1 VYVIVN
7 PFIAG
12 HSCCYPG
19 QSGAYMRKNK
29 VITTEEILLTLC
41 SSVTQV
47 LSAAGN
53 AQVAYSPMVQ
63 KIQKT
68 CLRPDL
74 GCFVLFDGGFS
85 GLVIINFT
93 SEAAMEI
100 YRKYMMSMGMPES
113 ELAQFHT
120 SDEVGNVMGELMN
133 QIVGDFT
140 NRVRV
145 DLQTSINQSQPKM
158 MAINKQ
164 VQILINTQLDQ
175 PQARRVTFSTPLH
188 NIFYMELAMDK
199 TEFIQLHDF
208 EKAAHENVDDILA
221 NAHQNHQAD
230 AAAAEAV
237 DMVDDDFLSNLGL

>member
-1 VYVIVN
+1 MKKNRIV
-7 PFIAG
+7 
-12 HSCCYPG
+12 
-19 QSGAYMRKNK
+19 
-29 VITTEEILLTLC
+29 TTDDVLLTLC
-41 SSVTQV
+41 ASVTQV
-47 LSAAGN
+47 LAAAGN
-53 AQVAYSPMVQ
+53 SQIAHSPMVQ

-85 GLVIINFT
+85 GLVVINFT
-93 SEAAMEI
+93 AEAAMEI
-100 YRKYMMSMGMPES
+100 YRKYLMSMGMPES

-140 NRVRV
+140 NRVRQE
-145 DLQTSINQSQPKM
+145 LHTSINQSQPKM

-188 NIFYMELAMDK
+188 NIFYLELAMDK
-199 TEFIQLHDF
+199 TEFIQLHEF
-208 EKAAHENVDDILA
+208 EEKAKENVDDILE
-221 NAHQNHQAD
+221 NAIASEQEN
-230 AAAAEAV
+230 AAAANQSI
-237 DMVDDDFLSNLGL
+237 DDDFLADLGL

>member
-1 VYVIVN
+1 MKKI
-7 PFIAG
+7 PA
-12 HSCCYPG
+12 
-19 QSGAYMRKNK
+19 
-29 VITTEEILLTLC
+29 ITTDDILLTLC
-41 SSVTQV
+41 QAVSGV

-53 AQVAYSPMVQ
+53 PAISHSPMVQ

-93 SEAAMEI
+93 SQAALEI
-100 YRKYMMSMGMPES
+100 YRKYMMSMGMPEN

-120 SDEVGNVMGELMN
+120 ADDVGNVMGELMN

-140 NRVRV
+140 NKVRQN
-145 DLQTSINQSQPKM
+145 LHTSINQSQPKM

-175 PQARRVTFSTPLH
+175 PQARRVTFSTPEH

-199 TEFIQLHDF
+199 TEFIQLQEF
-208 EKAAHENVDDILA
+208 ERTEPENPDDILA
-221 NAHQNHQAD
+221 NAQQYRQENTVSV
-230 AAAAEAV
+230 EPE
-237 DMVDDDFLSNLGL
+237 VDDDFLKNLGF

>member
-1 VYVIVN
+1 
-7 PFIAG
+7 
-12 HSCCYPG
+12 
-19 QSGAYMRKNK
+19 MRKNK
-29 VITTEEILLTLC
+29 VINTDDVLLTLC
-41 SSVTQV
+41 TSVTQV
-47 LSAAGN
+47 LAAAGN
-53 AQVAYSPMVQ
+53 SQIAYSPMVQ

-85 GLVIINFT
+85 GLVVINFT
-93 SEAAMEI
+93 AEAAMEI

-140 NRVRV
+140 NQVRQE
-145 DLQTSINQSQPKM
+145 LQTSINQSQPKM

-175 PQARRVTFSTPLH
+175 PQARRVTFNTPLH
-188 NIFYMELAMDK
+188 NIFYLELAMDK
-199 TEFIQLHDF
+199 TEFIQLHEF
-208 EKAAHENVDDILA
+208 ETTAKENVDDILA
-221 NAHQNHQAD
+221 NANSQAS
-230 AAAAEAV
+230 AEAGAAT
-237 DMVDDDFLSNLGL
+237 DQQVDDDFLANLGL

>member
-1 VYVIVN
+1 
-7 PFIAG
+7 
-12 HSCCYPG
+12 
-19 QSGAYMRKNK
+19 MRKNT
-29 VITTEEILLTLC
+29 VITTDEILITLC

-47 LSAAGN
+47 LGAAGN

-93 SEAAMEI
+93 AEAALEI

-140 NRVRV
+140 NRVRL
-145 DLQTSINQSQPKM
+145 DLHTSINQSQPKM

-221 NAHQNHQAD
+221 NANQAIAEGEQ
-230 AAAAEAV
+230 AAAATE
-237 DMVDDDFLSNLGL
+237 MVDDDFLSNLGL

>member
-1 VYVIVN
+1 MKKNRIV
-7 PFIAG
+7 
-12 HSCCYPG
+12 
-19 QSGAYMRKNK
+19 
-29 VITTEEILLTLC
+29 TTDDVLLTLC
-41 SSVTQV
+41 ASVTQV
-47 LSAAGN
+47 LAAAGN
-53 AQVAYSPMVQ
+53 SQIAYSPMVQ

-85 GLVIINFT
+85 GLVVINFT
-93 SEAAMEI
+93 AEAAMEI
-100 YRKYMMSMGMPES
+100 YRKYLMSMGMPES

-140 NRVRV
+140 NRVRQE
-145 DLQTSINQSQPKM
+145 LHTSINQSQPKM

-188 NIFYMELAMDK
+188 NIFYLELAMDK
-199 TEFIQLHDF
+199 TEFIQLHEF
-208 EKAAHENVDDILA
+208 EEKAKENVDDILE
-221 NAHQNHQAD
+221 NAIASEQEN
-230 AAAAEAV
+230 AAAANQSI
-237 DMVDDDFLSNLGL
+237 DDDFLADLGL

>member
-1 VYVIVN
+1 MKKTRI
-7 PFIAG
+7 
-12 HSCCYPG
+12 
-19 QSGAYMRKNK
+19 
-29 VITTEEILLTLC
+29 ITTDDILLTLC
-41 SSVTQV
+41 QAVNGV

-53 AQVAYSPMVQ
+53 PAISHSPMVQ

-93 SEAAMEI
+93 SQAALEI
-100 YRKYMMSMGMPES
+100 YRKYMMSMGMPEG

-140 NRVRV
+140 NKVRQ
-145 DLQTSINQSQPKM
+145 DLHTSINQSQPKM

-175 PQARRVTFSTPLH
+175 PQARRVTFSTPEH

-199 TEFIQLHDF
+199 TEFIQLEEF
-208 EKAAHENVDDILA
+208 ERTEQEHPDDILA
-221 NAHQNHQAD
+221 NAQQYRQENSVSV
-230 AAAAEAV
+230 EPE
-237 DMVDDDFLSNLGL
+237 VDDDFLKNLGF

>member
-1 VYVIVN
+1 MKKNRIVN
-7 PFIAG
+7 TDD
-12 HSCCYPG
+12 
-19 QSGAYMRKNK
+19 
-29 VITTEEILLTLC
+29 VLLTLC
-41 SSVTQV
+41 AAVTQV
-47 LSAAGN
+47 LAAAGN
-53 AQVAYSPMVQ
+53 SNIAYSPMVQ

-85 GLVIINFT
+85 GLVVINFT
-93 SEAAMEI
+93 AEAAMEI
-100 YRKYMMSMGMPES
+100 YRKYLMSMGMPES

-140 NRVRV
+140 NRVR
-145 DLQTSINQSQPKM
+145 LELHTSINQSQPKM

-188 NIFYMELAMDK
+188 NIFYLELAMDK
-199 TEFIQLHDF
+199 TEFIQLHEF
-208 EKAAHENVDDILA
+208 EAKDKENVDDILA
-221 NAHQNHQAD
+221 NAKAGESAD
-230 AAAAEAV
+230 SGSAAST
-237 DMVDDDFLSNLGL
+237 DIDDDFLANLGL

>member
-1 VYVIVN
+1 MKK
-7 PFIAG
+7 
-12 HSCCYPG
+12 S
-19 QSGAYMRKNK
+19 K
-29 VITTEEILLTLC
+29 VVATEDILLTLC
-41 SSVTQV
+41 QSLIEV

-53 AQVAYSPMVQ
+53 RDVAYSPMVQ

-85 GLVIINFT
+85 GLVVINFT
-93 SEAAMEI
+93 SQAAMEI

-140 NRVRV
+140 NKIRH

-175 PQARRVTFSTPLH
+175 PQARRVTFNTPEH
-188 NIFYMELAMDK
+188 NIFYLELAMDK
-199 TEFIQLHDF
+199 TEFIQLHEF
-208 EKAAHENVDDILA
+208 EKTARENPDDILENAQQGSYEVA
-221 NAHQNHQAD
+221 NEVSAD
-230 AAAAEAV
+230 
-237 DMVDDDFLSNLGL
+237 VDDDFLKDLGL

>member
-1 VYVIVN
+1 
-7 PFIAG
+7 
-12 HSCCYPG
+12 
-19 QSGAYMRKNK
+19 MRKNK
-29 VITTEEILLTLC
+29 VINTDDVLLTLC
-41 SSVTQV
+41 TSVTQV
-47 LSAAGN
+47 LAAAGN
-53 AQVAYSPMVQ
+53 SQIAYSPMVQ

-85 GLVIINFT
+85 GLVVINFT
-93 SEAAMEI
+93 AEAAMEI

-140 NRVRV
+140 NQVRQE
-145 DLQTSINQSQPKM
+145 LQTSINQSQPKM

-175 PQARRVTFSTPLH
+175 PQARRVTFNTPLH
-188 NIFYMELAMDK
+188 NIFYLELAMDK

-208 EKAAHENVDDILA
+208 ETAAEENVDDILA
-221 NAHQNHQAD
+221 NANNQSAADAD
-230 AAAAEAV
+230 AANAQQ
-237 DMVDDDFLSNLGL
+237 VDDDFLANLGL

>member
-1 VYVIVN
+1 
-7 PFIAG
+7 
-12 HSCCYPG
+12 
-19 QSGAYMRKNK
+19 MRKNK
-29 VITTEEILLTLC
+29 IITTEEILLTLC

-47 LSAAGN
+47 LAAAGN

-63 KIQKT
+63 KIHKT

-145 DLQTSINQSQPKM
+145 DLQTSINQNQPKM

-175 PQARRVTFSTPLH
+175 PQARRVTFSTPSH

-208 EKAAHENVDDILA
+208 EKAEHENVDDILA
-221 NAHQNHQAD
+221 NANQQTQPEQAD
-230 AAAAEAV
+230 A
-237 DMVDDDFLSNLGL
+237 DNLVDDDFLSNLGL

>member
-1 VYVIVN
+1 MKKSKIV
-7 PFIAG
+7 A
-12 HSCCYPG
+12 
-19 QSGAYMRKNK
+19 
-29 VITTEEILLTLC
+29 TEDILLTLC
-41 SSVTQV
+41 QSVTEV
-47 LSAAGN
+47 LAAAGN
-53 AQVAYSPMVQ
+53 REVNYSPMVQ

-85 GLVIINFT
+85 GLVVINFT
-93 SEAAMEI
+93 SQAAMEI

-140 NRVRV
+140 NKVRL

-175 PQARRVTFSTPLH
+175 PQARRVTFNTPEH
-188 NIFYMELAMDK
+188 NIFYLELAMDK
-199 TEFIQLHDF
+199 TEFIQLHEF
-208 EKAAHENVDDILA
+208 ERAVQENPDDILE
-221 NAHQNHQAD
+221 NAKQGNYAVAD
-230 AAAAEAV
+230 QV
-237 DMVDDDFLSNLGL
+237 SPDVDDDFLRDLGL

>member
-1 VYVIVN
+1 
-7 PFIAG
+7 
-12 HSCCYPG
+12 
-19 QSGAYMRKNK
+19 MKKNK
-29 VITTEEILLTLC
+29 VVATEDILLTLC
-41 SSVTQV
+41 QSVNEV

-53 AQVAYSPMVQ
+53 RDVAYSPMVQ

-85 GLVIINFT
+85 GLVVINFT
-93 SEAAMEI
+93 SQAAMEI

-140 NRVRV
+140 NKVRH

-175 PQARRVTFSTPLH
+175 PQARRVTFNTPEH
-188 NIFYMELAMDK
+188 NIFYLELAMDK
-199 TEFIQLHDF
+199 TEFIQLHEF
-208 EKAAHENVDDILA
+208 EKTARENPDDILENAQQGSYEVA
-221 NAHQNHQAD
+221 NEVSAD
-230 AAAAEAV
+230 V
-237 DMVDDDFLSNLGL
+237 DEDFLKDLGL

>member
-1 VYVIVN
+1 MLFLVLVDLTMKKSTI
-7 PFIAG
+7 
-12 HSCCYPG
+12 
-19 QSGAYMRKNK
+19 
-29 VITTEEILLTLC
+29 ITTDDILLTLC
-41 SSVTQV
+41 RSVEKV
-47 LSAAGN
+47 LAAAGN
-53 AQVAYSPMVQ
+53 PGVSNSKMVQ

-93 SEAAMEI
+93 APAAMEI
-100 YRKYMMSMGMPES
+100 YRRYLLSMGMPES
-113 ELAQFHT
+113 ELASFHT

-140 NRVRV
+140 GQVRLQ
-145 DLQTSINQSQPKM
+145 LQTSINQSQPKM

-175 PQARRVTFSTPLH
+175 PQARRVTFNTPDH

-199 TEFIQLHDF
+199 TEFIKLQDF
-208 EKAAHENVDDILA
+208 EIPEQDSPDDILA
-221 NAHQNHQAD
+221 EAKNQQAKLEQAAD
-230 AAAAEAV
+230 AA

>member
-1 VYVIVN
+1 MKKSKTV
-7 PFIAG
+7 A
-12 HSCCYPG
+12 
-19 QSGAYMRKNK
+19 
-29 VITTEEILLTLC
+29 TEDILLTLC
-41 SSVTQV
+41 QSLTEV
-47 LSAAGN
+47 LAAAGN
-53 AQVAYSPMVQ
+53 REVNYSPMVQ

-85 GLVIINFT
+85 GLVVINFT
-93 SEAAMEI
+93 APAAMEI

-140 NRVRV
+140 NKVRL

-164 VQILINTQLDQ
+164 VQISVNTALDQ
-175 PQARRVTFSTPLH
+175 PQSRRVTFNTANN
-188 NIFYMELAMDK
+188 NIFYMELSMDK
-199 TEFIQLHDF
+199 TEFIKLHDF
-208 EKAAHENVDDILA
+208 DESELEDPDAILEENRGQTNERSSGSSSSSGNDDLM
-221 NAHQNHQAD
+221 D
-230 AAAAEAV
+230 E
-237 DMVDDDFLSNLGL
+237 LGI

>member
-1 VYVIVN
+1 
-7 PFIAG
+7 
-12 HSCCYPG
+12 
-19 QSGAYMRKNK
+19 MKKNK
-29 VITTEEILLTLC
+29 VVATEDILLTLC
-41 SSVTQV
+41 QSLTEV

-53 AQVAYSPMVQ
+53 RDVAYSPMVQ

-85 GLVIINFT
+85 GLVVINFT
-93 SEAAMEI
+93 SQAAMEI

-140 NRVRV
+140 NKVRH

-175 PQARRVTFSTPLH
+175 PQARRVTFSTPEH
-188 NIFYMELAMDK
+188 NIFYLELAMDK
-199 TEFIQLHDF
+199 TEFIQLHEF
-208 EKAAHENVDDILA
+208 EKTARENPDDILENAQQGSYEVA
-221 NAHQNHQAD
+221 NEVSAD
-230 AAAAEAV
+230 V
-237 DMVDDDFLSNLGL
+237 DEDFLKDLGL

>member
-1 VYVIVN
+1 
-7 PFIAG
+7 
-12 HSCCYPG
+12 
-19 QSGAYMRKNK
+19 MKKNK
-29 VITTEEILLTLC
+29 IITTDEILLTLC
-41 SSVTQV
+41 QSVSGV
-47 LSAAGN
+47 LAAAGN
-53 AQVAYSPMVQ
+53 REVAYSPMVQ

-93 SEAAMEI
+93 APAAMEI
-100 YRKYMMSMGMPES
+100 YRKYLKSMGMPDE

-140 NRVRV
+140 NKVRQE
-145 DLQTSINQSQPKM
+145 LHTSISQSQPKM

-164 VQILINTQLDQ
+164 VQILVNTQLDQ
-175 PQARRVTFSTPLH
+175 PQARRVTFSTPEH
-188 NIFYMELAMDK
+188 HIFYMELAMDK

-208 EKAAHENVDDILA
+208 EKPAEESPDDILA
-221 NAHQNHQAD
+221 NATLQKTSS
-230 AAAAEAV
+230 AEIQETA
-237 DMVDDDFLSNLGL
+237 DDDFLKNLGF

>member
-1 VYVIVN
+1 MKKNRIV
-7 PFIAG
+7 
-12 HSCCYPG
+12 
-19 QSGAYMRKNK
+19 
-29 VITTEEILLTLC
+29 TTDDVLLTLC
-41 SSVTQV
+41 ASVTQV
-47 LSAAGN
+47 LAAAGN
-53 AQVAYSPMVQ
+53 SQIAYSPMVQ

-85 GLVIINFT
+85 GLVVINFT
-93 SEAAMEI
+93 AEAAMEI
-100 YRKYMMSMGMPES
+100 YRKYLMSMGMPES

-140 NRVRV
+140 NRVRQE
-145 DLQTSINQSQPKM
+145 LHTSINQSQPKM

-188 NIFYMELAMDK
+188 NIFYLELAMDK
-199 TEFIQLHDF
+199 TEFIQLHEF
-208 EKAAHENVDDILA
+208 EEKAKENVDDILE
-221 NAHQNHQAD
+221 NAIAYEQEN
-230 AAAAEAV
+230 AAAANQSI
-237 DMVDDDFLSNLGL
+237 DDDFLADLGL